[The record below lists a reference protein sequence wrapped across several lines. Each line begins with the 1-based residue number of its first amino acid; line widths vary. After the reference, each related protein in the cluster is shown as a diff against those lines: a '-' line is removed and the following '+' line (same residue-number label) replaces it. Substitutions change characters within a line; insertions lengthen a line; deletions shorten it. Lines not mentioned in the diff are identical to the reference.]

1 MGTSVISGDA
11 TAIVINTGFSTYLGS
26 MGKQIDNKRET
37 TNFEKGMN
45 GITKLLIKYMV
56 VVSIAV
62 FIIYAFIR
70 KDILEA
76 VLFAL

>member
-62 FIIYAFIR
+62 FIIWESTF
-70 KDILEA
+70 KS
-76 VLFAL
+76 LFN